1 MCMLTIPEM
10 ANDIFVHRR
19 KMGDVK
25 LRNHNKCPKTS
36 STSNINK
43 FCFHFQSLDLKLN
56 NL

>member
-10 ANDIFVHRR
+10 ANDIFVHRQ